1 MIVDSTAHLNIAY
14 RHGDRFKKYKYFR
27 KDAKK
32 GNQNIKWIF
41 RIKV

>member
-1 MIVDSTAHLNIAY
+1 METVLL
-14 RHGDRFKKYKYFR
+14 KYKYFR

-32 GNQNIKWIF
+32 GNQNIKWMF